1 MSGSTLGR
9 ELMSNK
15 KRGTLATCVAA
26 FALLSLVALVALP
39 SFAAP
44 TGTKYYLAEVSP
56 SGAANPVNTGTSQ
69 NFAVTVTNTSPKQSS
84 SNISSVSILV
94 PSQFTINGT
103 PTITSASTNGENSS
117 AIITVNGPSSAGCTA
132 GTGQKVS
139 ACGIAPVK
147 SQKKVV
153 FSINTTVGTAGLS
166 CGQSVQSA
174 PWVVKANTGSQLNGN
189 DFDPDPTQVSPITT
203 TIRRVCNASIA
214 GQVWRDHNQNGA
226 KDPANESTQAV
237 GTGGFIISA
246 YDGTA
251 SAGTV
256 TYPNAGHYK
265 ISNLE
270 AGHAYTVCETA
281 PAETPTYLGWFQE
294 TPTDSDFPGA
304 SVATTTTCTAT
315 GTESGGYAVTP
326 PVSSPDVT
334 GVDFFNARTI
344 EVTACSASYSV
355 GGGADPVASVTMPGD
370 CKLGTY
376 VFESWV
382 NADKTQETDFYP
394 VNVSGTGSKQIT
406 QDIDWALTNKQQST
420 LLYDDNPNDSTGF
433 QPVLFCNVDG
443 SGNFVSMPTGEQ
455 PGATTCLMSTTETPT
470 SDGVARSDTIISL
483 VDGKLRTSY

>member
-1 MSGSTLGR
+1 MSTQ
-9 ELMSNK
+9 
-15 KRGTLATCVAA
+15 KRMKFLPWIAAVAVIG
-26 FALLSLVALVALP
+26 LVAIVALP
-39 SFAAP
+39 VLAAP
-44 TGTKYYLAEVSP
+44 TGTKFYTASVTP
-56 SGAANPVNTGTSQ
+56 GTVNTGTSPT
-69 NFAVTVTNTSPKQSS
+69 FTVTVTNTSPKQSS

-103 PTITSASTNGENSS
+103 PTISSASTNGDNSS
-117 AIITVNGPSSAGCTA
+117 AVITVNGANSVGCTA

-139 ACGIAPVK
+139 VCGIAPVK

-153 FSINTTVGTAGLS
+153 FSISTTVGTAGLS
-166 CGQSVQSA
+166 CGQSVNSD
-174 PWVVKANTGSQLNGN
+174 PWQIKANTGSQLNGN
-189 DFDPDPTQVSPITT
+189 DFDFDPTQLLPITT
-203 TIRRVCNASIA
+203 KIQRVCNASIA

-226 KDPANESTQAV
+226 KDPANESAQTV
-237 GTGGFIISA
+237 GTGGFTVSA
-246 YDGTA
+246 YDGTTA
-251 SAGTV
+251 AGTV
-256 TYPNAGHYK
+256 TYPSAGHYK

-270 AGHAYTVCETA
+270 AGHTYTVCETA
-281 PAETPTYLGWFQE
+281 PAETPAYLGWFQE
-294 TPTDSDFPGA
+294 NPTDSDFPGA

-344 EVTACSASYSV
+344 EVTACGTDYQV
-355 GGGADPVASVTMPGD
+355 GGGDDPVSTVTMAAD

-376 VFESWV
+376 VFETFV
-382 NADKTQETDFYP
+382 NTDKTQETDFYP
-394 VNVSGTGSKQIT
+394 ISVTGTGSKQIE

-443 SGNFVSMPTGEQ
+443 EGNFASMPTGEQ